1 MTSKTALLLLFAMS
15 YFTSQAQ
22 TLPDAVSLEEAI
34 AFGEQNNR
42 TVKKASM
49 EVQKAYKEKWS
60 TIAIGL
66 PQISAT
72 ANYQNFVELP
82 TSLIPAQFFGG
93 KEGEFAEVQFGTP
106 QTMDA
111 GVTLQQL
118 VFDGSY
124 IVGLQAS
131 NIFLKISKNVLE
143 KTLLEVRKSIV
154 NTYST
159 VLLVRENISFLEK
172 NKTNLNKNLEE
183 LNQLF
188 RNGFEEEE
196 SVEQLRLTLSSIE
209 TQLRYAKNLER
220 ISLDMLK
227 LLMGFPT
234 QSPLLLSDTLEA
246 LTNESLFNASAPE
259 NINLDYNIDVKIAQ
273 NNLLSEN
280 LLYKYERSKNLP
292 RLSAFL
298 NGNYTGNS
306 QSFTFTQADQK
317 WFGAALFGVN
327 LQVPLFS
334 SLKNRA
340 ISQKAKIAVSQAE
353 TELTETKER
362 ISIEIQAAENDYK
375 LAVENYFTNKENL
388 ELATRIEQKNQT
400 KYFEGVASSFE
411 LREAQLQLY
420 SAQNNYIKSIQ
431 EVIQKKLSLE
441 TLLNLPQQQKL

>member
-1 MTSKTALLLLFAMS
+1 MTSKTAILLLFTMS
-15 YFTSQAQ
+15 YFTSIAQ

-42 TVKKASM
+42 TVQKASM

-66 PQISAT
+66 PQISAS
-72 ANYQNFVELP
+72 ANYQNFIELP

-111 GVTLQQL
+111 GVTMQQL
-118 VFDGSY
+118 IFDGSY

-131 NIFLKISKNVLE
+131 NIFLMISQNVLE

-154 NTYST
+154 NSYST
-159 VLLVRENISFLEK
+159 VLLVRENIDFLEK

-209 TQLRYAKNLER
+209 TQLRYAKSLER

-246 LTNESLFNASAPE
+246 LTNESLFNASAPD

-334 SLKNRA
+334 SLKRRA
-340 ISQKAKIAVSQAE
+340 LSQKAKIAVSQAE

-388 ELATRIEQKNQT
+388 RLATRIEQKNQT

-441 TLLNLPQQQKL
+441 TLLNLPQQ